1 MTRPFRR
8 LLLILALLTTV
19 LCIGTLGFHLVEGW
33 NWFDSF
39 YMALITLTT
48 VGYAELYPLS
58 TEGRIFGS
66 LLMIRGVTVTF
77 VSIAVLA
84 DLAIKLELAD
94 YFGRERRQRMFDQIS
109 NHYIVCG
116 AGRVGRAVVD
126 EPLRSGVAVALIDN
140 DEVCAQWA
148 IDQGVPT
155 LVADATRDD
164 TLRNARID
172 VARGLVAAI
181 STDADNVYVTLS
193 A

>member
-1 MTRPFRR
+1 MMTRPFRR

-19 LCIGTLGFHLVEGW
+19 LWIGTLDFHLVEGW
-33 NWFDSF
+33 DWFDSF

-48 VGYAELYPLS
+48 VGYAELHPLS

-66 LLMIRGVTVTF
+66 LLMISGVTVTL

-94 YFGRERRQRMFDQIS
+94 YFGRKRRQRMFDQIS

-126 EPLRSGVAVALIDN
+126 ELLRSGVAVALIDN
-140 DEVCAQWA
+140 DKVCAQ
-148 IDQGVPT
+148 
-155 LVADATRDD
+155 
-164 TLRNARID
+164 
-172 VARGLVAAI
+172 
-181 STDADNVYVTLS
+181 
-193 A
+193 

>member
-1 MTRPFRR
+1 MTQPFRR

-19 LCIGTLGFHLVEGW
+19 LWIGTLGFHLVEGW
-33 NWFDSF
+33 DWFDSF

-48 VGYAELYPLS
+48 VGYAELHPLS

-66 LLMIRGVTVTF
+66 FLMISGVTVTF

-94 YFGRERRQRMFDQIS
+94 YFGRKRRQRMFDQIS

-126 EPLRSGVAVALIDN
+126 ELLRSGVAVALIDH
-140 DEVCAQWA
+140 DKAC
-148 IDQGVPT
+148 GSGPS
-155 LVADATRDD
+155 TR
-164 TLRNARID
+164 TCLRW
-172 VARGLVAAI
+172 
-181 STDADNVYVTLS
+181 
-193 A
+193 